1 MAAVPQLTSP
11 AHAVSA
17 GPVHP
22 TSQLVQDLPGF
33 DPAPVINAHEASLAD
48 YLNQPVH
55 DILARLGLSPVPTAA
70 PQPAPSNAAA
80 GAANP
85 NAVPPPIASSTA
97 APGSAASPFDPT
109 SLIQPVTDALGT
121 LGSGQFGNLDPT
133 QMFGGLA
140 QTLESAGQSVQQA
153 MSGLG
158 SGWQG
163 TAATAAGAKTNAALQ
178 SGGEVANQATGLRAS
193 VSAAAAAVAQAQ
205 ARLIEIINEFMAK
218 LAAIG
223 PNIVFPWGIAAA
235 IEAANEAVTSTTEVM
250 TELQS
255 SLAGESAHA
264 TSVGTPVAVTSGPQ
278 FGMNAAAASV
288 PVGAAAAPLSAAAA
302 PALGQAIGP
311 LLQVAT
317 SVASPVMD
325 GVSAVTQAVQTNA
338 KTGATASGTAAGS
351 SADQEHQPGGA
362 GGGGAGKKPSFGGT
376 GAGGG
381 PVLAAQSR
389 LGARPSAAITTS
401 IAGTHDGAAIA
412 ASGAMGGMPMMGGA
426 PMSGGTKAS
435 AGSRHNAAAF
445 LHTSDQGDEIAG
457 DLGSVA
463 PPVIGQLDAN
473 EAPDVDLRI

>member
-1 MAAVPQLTSP
+1 MAALPQLTSP

-22 TSQLVQDLPGF
+22 TSQLAQDLPGF
-33 DPAPVINAHEASLAD
+33 DSAPVINAHEASLAD
-48 YLNQPVH
+48 YLNQPIH
-55 DILARLGLSPVPTAA
+55 DILARLGLSPAPTAA
-70 PQPAPSNAAA
+70 PQPGASNAAA
-80 GAANP
+80 GTVNP

-178 SGGEVANQATGLRAS
+178 SGGEVASQATGLRAS
-193 VSAAAAAVAQAQ
+193 VSAATTAVAQAQ
-205 ARLIEIINEFMAK
+205 TRLIEIINEFMAK

-223 PNIVFPWGIAAA
+223 PNIIFPWGIAAA
-235 IEAANEAVTSTTEVM
+235 IEAANEAVTSTAEVM

-264 TSVGTPVAVTSGPQ
+264 TSVGAPVAVTSAPQ
-278 FGMNAAAASV
+278 LGMNAAAASV
-288 PVGAAAAPLSAAAA
+288 PVGAAAA

-325 GVSAVTQAVQTNA
+325 GVSAVTQAVQTSA
-338 KTGATASGTAAGS
+338 KTGATPPGTAAGS
-351 SADQEHQPGGA
+351 SADQEDQPGGA
-362 GGGGAGKKPSFGGT
+362 GGVGAGKKPSFGGT

-389 LGARPSAAITTS
+389 LGARPSAAITTG

-426 PMSGGTKAS
+426 PMSGGAR
-435 AGSRHNAAAF
+435 AGAR
-445 LHTSDQGDEIAG
+445 
-457 DLGSVA
+457 
-463 PPVIGQLDAN
+463 P
-473 EAPDVDLRI
+473 R